1 MENKGKKIALITNEF
16 FDAIYSR
23 TPLASWIEQNS
34 NHKMKIICLSK
45 ATSVIPPLNRNVIAF
60 KENKIKRIILTRS
73 ILNEY
78 DIIIYRGLET
88 IFTSIVFPSK
98 ENIFLVTGLG
108 RIYNLNGFIGRI
120 LKPLSTEFLKA
131 LQKKKKA
138 RIIVQN
144 DHDLKKL
151 KTKGTIIYGSGFY
164 PVSSEKNRKLNKY
177 RKVITATRLIE
188 EKGLNEIFEFCK
200 IIKNDNLINYVILGD
215 LSKLK
220 KKHLKLINHYNSYP
234 NISFK
239 GFQENTEFI
248 KNADFAYYPTK
259 YMEGSPRFLIEAL
272 AYGLVI
278 FTNNMPGCEKIVSN
292 KNGFLNLTPKETS
305 EKIRNMKNKDYLSM
319 SRNGKNL
326 FNKTYTAERIFNE
339 YLEIINSI

>member
-23 TPLASWIEQNS
+23 MPLASWIEQNS
-34 NHKMKIICLSK
+34 NHKMQIICLSK
-45 ATSVIPPLNRNVIAF
+45 SSIVDPPVNRKVIAF
-60 KENKIKRIILTRS
+60 KENKIKRILLTRS
-73 ILNEY
+73 ILNEF

-108 RIYNLNGFIGRI
+108 RIYNLNGLIGRI
-120 LKPLSTEFLKA
+120 LKLLSSGILKE
-131 LQKKKKA
+131 LQKMKNAK
-138 RIIVQN
+138 IIVQN
-144 DHDLKKL
+144 DHDLKIL
-151 KTKGTIIYGSGFY
+151 KTKGSIIYGSGFY
-164 PVSSEKNRKLNKY
+164 PVSSERNKKINKY
-177 RKVITATRLIE
+177 RKVITATRLIK
-188 EKGLNEIFEFCK
+188 EKGLNEIFELCE
-200 IIKNDNLINYVILGD
+200 IIKNDIRINYVILGD

-220 KKHLKLINHYNSYP
+220 KKHLELIKHYNSYP

-239 GFQENTEFI
+239 GFQETTEFI

-292 KNGFLNLTPKETS
+292 KNGYLNLTPKEIT

-319 SRNGKNL
+319 SKNSKDL
-326 FNKTYTAERIFNE
+326 FKKTYTAERIFNE
-339 YLEIINSI
+339 YLKIINSI